1 VTLSQLGAFVFVA
14 RLGSVKAA
22 ARALGVSEPAVS
34 QSLGQLRRHLGDPL
48 LTRAGDRM
56 VLTEGGRRLL
66 GIAAQIVALGAEAV
80 AAVQPGHPA
89 RLHVVMDAG
98 LAEYVAGPL
107 LCLFTQRK
115 SMDASTG
122 VAGTAEVPL
131 LLASR
136 LADVALGAQPAGESL
151 VSRPVLRC
159 HLIVVGSPR
168 GRRDH
173 WLVGPSGTDP
183 AGDTSRLLRLLRVP
197 ESQVRVFAN
206 QTAAWKAAAEGAGV
220 APATA
225 HLVASQ
231 LRRGELVAID
241 TAATPLPAYW
251 YATTLE
257 PSARSA
263 GAGTFLDFLTT
274 PAATQIMRAP
284 DDGIPRSRFRPP
296 VHVSIWS

>member
-1 VTLSQLGAFVFVA
+1 MTLSQLGAFVFVA

-34 QSLGQLRRHLGDPL
+34 QSLAQLRRHLGDPL
-48 LTRAGDRM
+48 LTRTGDRM

-80 AAVQPGHPA
+80 AAVQPGRVA
-89 RLHVVMDAG
+89 GLHVVMDAG

-107 LCLFTQRK
+107 GCLFTQRK
-115 SMDASTG
+115 SVDATTG
-122 VAGTAEVPL
+122 VAATAEIPL
-131 LLASR
+131 LLSSR
-136 LADVALGAQPAGESL
+136 LADVALGAQVSGEGL

-159 HLIVVGSPR
+159 RLIVVGSPR
-168 GRRDH
+168 GRRDQ

-183 AGDTSRLLRLLRVP
+183 LSDTSRLLRLLRVP

-206 QTAAWKAAAEGAGV
+206 QTAAWKAAAEGSGM

-231 LRRGELVAID
+231 LRRGELVAVE
-241 TAATPLPAYW
+241 TAATPLAAYW

-257 PSARSA
+257 PPNRSVA
-263 GAGTFLDFLTT
+263 AGTFLDFLTT
-274 PAATQIMRAP
+274 PAATQVMRTP

-296 VHVSIWS
+296 IHVSIWS

>member
-1 VTLSQLGAFVFVA
+1 MTLSQLGAFVFVA

-48 LTRAGDRM
+48 LTRSGDRM

-66 GIAAQIVALGAEAV
+66 GIASRMVALGAEAFD
-80 AAVQPGHPA
+80 AVRPGRPA

-115 SMDASTG
+115 PVDATSG
-122 VAGTAEVPL
+122 VAATAEVPL
-131 LLASR
+131 LLSSR
-136 LADVALGAQPAGESL
+136 LADVALGAQAGGEGL

-159 HLIVVGSPR
+159 RLIVVGAPD

-183 AGDTSRLLRLLRVP
+183 ASDTGRLLRLLHVP
-197 ESQVRVFAN
+197 ESQVRVYAN
-206 QTAAWKAAAEGAGV
+206 QSAAWTAAAEGAGL

-225 HLVASQ
+225 HLVSSQ
-231 LRRGELVAID
+231 LRRGTLVPVD
-241 TAATPLPAYW
+241 TPATPLTSSW
-251 YATTLE
+251 YATTLGPDAR
-257 PSARSA
+257 PSA
-263 GAGTFLDFLTT
+263 AGTFLDFLTT
-274 PAATQIMRAP
+274 PAATQTMRSP
-284 DDGIPRSRFRPP
+284 DDGIPRNRFRPP

>member
-1 VTLSQLGAFVFVA
+1 MTLSQLGAFVFVA

-34 QSLGQLRRHLGDPL
+34 QSLAQLRRHLGDPL
-48 LTRAGDRM
+48 VTRSGDRM

-80 AAVQPGHPA
+80 TAVQPGRPA

-107 LCLFTQRK
+107 LCLFTQRRP
-115 SMDASTG
+115 MDASSG
-122 VAGTAEVPL
+122 VAATAELPV

-136 LADVALGAQPAGESL
+136 LADVALGAQVAGEGL

-159 HLIVVGSPR
+159 RLIVVGSPR

-173 WLVGPSGTDP
+173 WLVGPSATDP

-197 ESQVRVFAN
+197 ESHVRVFAN

-231 LRRGELVAID
+231 VRRGDLVPID
-241 TAATPLPAYW
+241 TAATPMPAYW

-257 PSARSA
+257 PQNRSVAA
-263 GAGTFLDFLTT
+263 GAFLDFLTT
-274 PAATQIMRAP
+274 PAATQVMRTP

-296 VHVSIWS
+296 VRVSIWS

>member
-1 VTLSQLGAFVFVA
+1 MTLSQLGAFVFVA

-34 QSLGQLRRHLGDPL
+34 QSLAQLRRHLGDPL
-48 LTRAGDRM
+48 VIRSADRM

-66 GIAAQIVALGAEAV
+66 GIASQIVALGAEAV

-115 SMDASTG
+115 PVDATTG
-122 VAGTAEVPL
+122 VVATAEVPL
-131 LLASR
+131 LLSSR
-136 LADVALGAQPAGESL
+136 LADVALGAQTAGEGL
-151 VSRPVLRC
+151 ASRPILRC
-159 HLIVVGSPR
+159 RLIVVGSPR
-168 GRRDH
+168 GSRDH

-183 AGDTSRLLRLLRVP
+183 ASDTSRLLRLLRVQ

-206 QTAAWKAAAEGAGV
+206 QTAAWKAAAEGVGV

-231 LRRGELVAID
+231 LRKGSLVPID
-241 TAATPLPAYW
+241 TPATPLAAYW

-257 PSARSA
+257 PPNRSA
-263 GAGTFLDFLTT
+263 VAGAFLDFLTT
-274 PAATQIMRAP
+274 PAATQTMRTP

>member
-1 VTLSQLGAFVFVA
+1 MTLSQLGAFVFVA

-34 QSLGQLRRHLGDPL
+34 QSLAQLRRHLGDPL
-48 LTRAGDRM
+48 LTRSGDRM
-56 VLTEGGRRLL
+56 VLTEGGRRLV
-66 GIAAQIVALGAEAV
+66 GIAAQIVALGAEATT
-80 AAVQPGHPA
+80 AVRAGHPA
-89 RLHVVMDAG
+89 RLHVVMAND

-107 LCLFTQRK
+107 LCLFTQRRPV
-115 SMDASTG
+115 DASSG
-122 VAGTAEVPL
+122 VAPTAELPL

-136 LADVALGAQPAGESL
+136 LADVALGAQVTGAGL
-151 VSRPVLRC
+151 ASRPVLRC
-159 HLIVVGSPR
+159 RLIVVGSPH

-183 AGDTSRLLRLLRVP
+183 ASDTSRLLRLLRVQ
-197 ESQVRVFAN
+197 ESRVRVFAN

-231 LRRGELVAID
+231 LRRGDLVPVE
-241 TAATPLPAYW
+241 TAVTPLSAYW

-257 PSARSA
+257 PPHRPAA
-263 GAGTFLDFLTT
+263 ADAFLDFLTT
-274 PAATQIMRAP
+274 PAATQVMRTP

>member
-1 VTLSQLGAFVFVA
+1 MTLSQLGAFVFVA

-34 QSLGQLRRHLGDPL
+34 QSLAQLRKHLGDPL
-48 LTRAGDRM
+48 LTRTGDRM

-80 AAVQPGHPA
+80 AAVQPGRPA
-89 RLHVVMDAG
+89 PLHVVMDAG
-98 LAEYVAGPL
+98 LAEYVAGTL
-107 LCLFTQRK
+107 ICLFTQRK
-115 SMDASTG
+115 TVDASTG
-122 VAGTAEVPL
+122 VAATAEVPL
-131 LLASR
+131 LLSSR
-136 LADVALGAQPAGESL
+136 LADVALGAQVVGDGL

-159 HLIVVGSPR
+159 RLIVVGAPR

-183 AGDTSRLLRLLRVP
+183 VSDTSRLLRLLRVP

-206 QTAAWKAAAEGAGV
+206 QTAAWKAAAGGAGV

-225 HLVASQ
+225 HLVTSQ
-231 LRRGELVAID
+231 VRRGELVAID

-257 PSARSA
+257 PANRSA
-263 GAGTFLDFLTT
+263 AAGTFLDFLTT
-274 PAATQIMRAP
+274 PAATQVMRSP

-296 VHVSIWS
+296 IHVSIWS

>member
-1 VTLSQLGAFVFVA
+1 MTLSQLGAFVFVA

-22 ARALGVSEPAVS
+22 AHALGVSEPAVS
-34 QSLGQLRRHLGDPL
+34 QSLAQLRRHLGDPL
-48 LTRAGDRM
+48 LTRVGDRM

-80 AAVQPGHPA
+80 AAVRPGHPA
-89 RLHVVMDAG
+89 RLHVVMDAA

-107 LCLFTQRK
+107 ICLFTQRK
-115 SMDASTG
+115 PVETSSG
-122 VAGTAEVPL
+122 VTGTAEVPL

-136 LADVALGAQPAGESL
+136 LADVALGAQVTGEGL

-159 HLIVVGSPR
+159 RLIVVGSPR
-168 GRRDH
+168 GRRGQ

-183 AGDTSRLLRLLRVP
+183 GSDTGRLLRLLRVP

-231 LRRGELVAID
+231 VRRGELVPIE
-241 TAATPLPAYW
+241 TAATPMPAYW
-251 YATTLE
+251 YATALA
-257 PSARSA
+257 PAARSA
-263 GAGTFLDFLTT
+263 AAGTFLDFLTT
-274 PAATQIMRAP
+274 PMATQIMRMP
-284 DDGIPRSRFRPP
+284 DDGIPRSRFRSP

>member
-1 VTLSQLGAFVFVA
+1 MTLSQLGAFVFVA

-48 LTRAGDRM
+48 LTRSGDRM

-66 GIAAQIVALGAEAV
+66 GIASRMVALGAEAMD
-80 AAVQPGHPA
+80 AVRPGRPA

-115 SMDASTG
+115 PVDATSG
-122 VAGTAEVPL
+122 VAATAEVPL
-131 LLASR
+131 LLSSR
-136 LADVALGAQPAGESL
+136 LADVALGAQAGGDGL

-159 HLIVVGSPR
+159 RLIVVGAPR

-173 WLVGPSGTDP
+173 WLVGPSGADP
-183 AGDTSRLLRLLRVP
+183 ASDTSRLLRLLRVP
-197 ESQVRVFAN
+197 ESQVRVYAN
-206 QTAAWKAAAEGAGV
+206 QSAAWKAAAEGAGL

-225 HLVASQ
+225 HLVSAQ
-231 LRRGELVAID
+231 LRRGALIPVD
-241 TAATPLPAYW
+241 TPATPLPSYW
-251 YATTLE
+251 YATTLD
-257 PSARSA
+257 AATRSA
-263 GAGTFLDFLTT
+263 AAGTFLDFLTT
-274 PAATQIMRAP
+274 PSATQTMRTP
-284 DDGIPRSRFRPP
+284 DDGIPRNRFRPP

>member
-1 VTLSQLGAFVFVA
+1 MTLSQLGAFVFVA

-34 QSLGQLRRHLGDPL
+34 QSLAQLRRHLGDPL
-48 LTRAGDRM
+48 LTRSGDRM

-80 AAVQPGHPA
+80 AAVQPG
-89 RLHVVMDAG
+89 RVGLHVVMDAG

-107 LCLFTQRK
+107 VCLFTQRK
-115 SMDASTG
+115 SVDATTG
-122 VAGTAEVPL
+122 VAATAEIPL
-131 LLASR
+131 LLSSR
-136 LADVALGAQPAGESL
+136 LADVALGAQVSGEGL

-159 HLIVVGSPR
+159 RLIVVGSPR
-168 GRRDH
+168 GRRDQ

-183 AGDTSRLLRLLRVP
+183 LSDTSRLLRLLRVP

-206 QTAAWKAAAEGAGV
+206 QTAAWKAAAEGSGL

-231 LRRGELVAID
+231 LRRGELVAVE
-241 TAATPLPAYW
+241 TAATPLAAYW

-257 PSARSA
+257 PPNRSVA
-263 GAGTFLDFLTT
+263 AGTFLDFLTT
-274 PAATQIMRAP
+274 PAATQVMRTP

-296 VHVSIWS
+296 IHVSIWS